1 MSSIMAQHLNRWER
15 HQTKQAKERKM
26 RAKARHFGQKEYGNI
41 TWSDVP
47 QDSEGPSRV
56 GIIIAT
62 RTRIFTVMEEDE
74 FFKCRLAP
82 SIHSS
87 LGRNLVIGDRVR
99 FEAGDDPD
107 SIGEITGREDR
118 TSFIARMRGD
128 SSRYSEAS
136 LEQHVI
142 AANVDTAVIVA
153 AAKNPEFH
161 PRFIDR
167 YLVVLQNGN
176 VDPII
181 CINKSDLTTERHSV
195 LSFYR
200 ELGIPIVETS
210 AETGEG
216 VDQLKDTIRGKIS
229 VLVGNSGVGKSSLVN
244 VIIPGSDI
252 RVTEVSQKSGK
263 GRHTTSESALYKWN
277 EDSYIIDTPGIR
289 SLGIDDINRNSLRF
303 FFQEFE
309 PYADHC
315 KFHNCLHDH
324 EPQCAVKEAMESGRL
339 NHYRYESYIRML
351 HE

>member
-1 MSSIMAQHLNRWER
+1 MAQHLNRWER
-15 HQTKQAKERKM
+15 HQTKQAKERKI
-26 RAKARHFGQKEYGNI
+26 RAKARHFGQREDEDI
-41 TWSDVP
+41 AWPDAPDV
-47 QDSEGPSRV
+47 SEEPSRV
-56 GIIIAT
+56 GIITAT
-62 RTRIFTVMEEDE
+62 RTRVFTVMENDE
-74 FFKCRLAP
+74 FFQCRLAP
-82 SIHSS
+82 SIHPD
-87 LGRNLVIGDRVR
+87 LGRSLVIGDRVR
-99 FEAGDDPD
+99 FETKDDPD
-107 SIGEITGREDR
+107 EEGQITGKEDR
-118 TSFIARMRGD
+118 KSSIARMRGD
-128 SSRYSEAS
+128 SSRYSEAA

-176 VDPII
+176 VDPVI
-181 CINKSDLTTERHSV
+181 CINKSDLTSERHPV

-216 VDQLKDTIRGKIS
+216 VDLLKDTIRGKIS

-263 GRHTTSESALYKWN
+263 GRHTTSDSALYKWDN
-277 EDSYIIDTPGIR
+277 SSYIIDTPGIR
-289 SLGIDDINRNSLRF
+289 SLGIDDIDRNSLRF
-303 FFQEFE
+303 FFPEFE

-315 KFHNCLHDH
+315 KFRNCLHDH
-324 EPQCAVKEAMESGRL
+324 EPQCAVKEAVESEKL